1 MNVKCRSELLKG
13 EAKEMRWLV
22 QDLFPYM
29 EKPIMISGCPG
40 SGKSLLGYQLASC
53 IAYGTPFLNHD
64 TVKHNTMY
72 VSYEDDEYDLSV
84 RSQKSEKKINPDNV
98 DGNCYVVTVDYQFE
112 FTKSVAGKIST
123 GTGFEELKQYVMDN
137 EIKLVVIDHLSKIF
151 CGDENNR
158 NQVNEFGNILYQFC
172 RDTQS
177 MIIVL
182 AHTNKTDNQYS
193 GSSANAGI
201 YRMAFL
207 LTYSKS
213 NDERTLSL
221 IKSNSTSHIKPI
233 KFIIDDDLFCDA
245 VTAKINIS
253 NLVAGKLYTRDE
265 LCAIAGEEM
274 NTRTFAQFVEINNL
288 VKEKN
293 RKKIK
298 GALKT
303 VYTVKGDE

>member
-1 MNVKCRSELLKG
+1 MSETNSDNSNFVLMILQGIMKYIKKLSKYMR
-13 EAKEMRWLV
+13 EINEHAKE
-22 QDLFPYM
+22 QNYN
-29 EKPIMISGCPG
+29 
-40 SGKSLLGYQLASC
+40 LLS
-53 IAYGTPFLNHD
+53 
-64 TVKHNTMY
+64 
-72 VSYEDDEYDLSV
+72 
-84 RSQKSEKKINPDNV
+84 
-98 DGNCYVVTVDYQFE
+98 
-112 FTKSVAGKIST
+112 
-123 GTGFEELKQYVMDN
+123 EELKQYVMDN

-172 RDTQS
+172 RNTQA

-182 AHTNKTDNQYS
+182 AHTNKSDNQYS

-245 VTAKINIS
+245 VSSKINVS

-265 LCAIAGEEM
+265 LCALAGEDM
-274 NTRTFAQFVEINNL
+274 NTRTFARFAEVNNL
-288 VKEKN
+288 IKEKN
-293 RKKIK
+293 RKKIN
-298 GALKT
+298 GVLKT
-303 VYTVKGDE
+303 VYTVKENK